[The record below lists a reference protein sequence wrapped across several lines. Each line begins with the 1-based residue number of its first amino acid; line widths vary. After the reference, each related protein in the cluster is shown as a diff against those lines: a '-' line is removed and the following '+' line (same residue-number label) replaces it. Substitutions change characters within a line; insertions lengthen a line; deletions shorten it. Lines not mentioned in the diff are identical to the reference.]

1 MVYSF
6 TGYISGSGR
15 YFPNE
20 IEAKIKAGFSSLK
33 KRVAKD
39 FRIYPLEYAKGI
51 QISEVRDSL
60 RNHTKVELM
69 IPHPCVVERTI
80 NDAVKKETGRLLLR
94 AITQRFR
101 GVTSKRIYLI
111 PGI

>member
-1 MVYSF
+1 MPPQVLKEYYNKWYTPSLA
-6 TGYISGSGR
+6 TLVVVGDIS
-15 YFPNE
+15 PNE
-20 IEAKIKAGFSSLK
+20 IEAKIKAGFPSLK

-69 IPHPCVVERTI
+69 IPHP
-80 NDAVKKETGRLLLR
+80 
-94 AITQRFR
+94 
-101 GVTSKRIYLI
+101 
-111 PGI
+111 